1 MKIGMVFPAVEYGG
15 QEKNLIL
22 LSNELHKNKYEVEVL
37 SYGEKSF
44 STNKLNSNIK
54 RINLESSGY
63 IFFILNFIITL
74 VSRGMLK
81 IYLKSLIKIFG
92 YLFNNEYK
100 VLICFQSGGLVSIL
114 KAITRS
120 KTKIITRESTSP
132 IQMSKLQKSI
142 LPFSIKVKIKKFLY
156 KAICLCIFSSAFEIF
171 FRCFLCTGAIPTSFI
186 FSFSKSVNPD
196 LS

>member
-1 MKIGMVFPAVEYGG
+1 MVFPAVEYGG

-63 IFFILNFIITL
+63 KFFILNFIITL

-81 IYLKSLIKIFG
+81 IYLKGLIKIFG
-92 YLFNNEYK
+92 
-100 VLICFQSGGLVSIL
+100 
-114 KAITRS
+114 
-120 KTKIITRESTSP
+120 
-132 IQMSKLQKSI
+132 
-142 LPFSIKVKIKKFLY
+142 
-156 KAICLCIFSSAFEIF
+156 
-171 FRCFLCTGAIPTSFI
+171 
-186 FSFSKSVNPD
+186 
-196 LS
+196 